1 MQLFYQPGISEGLNF
16 LDPDESHH
24 CHKVLRKKPGDII
37 DITDGKGSFFKSR
50 ITNIDTRKCQ
60 FQIESQEL
68 VNPPDHYIHIGIA
81 PTKNMDRMEWFVE
94 KCTEIGVDE
103 ISFFISSNS
112 ERKVLKNDR
121 LSKKLIAAMKQ
132 SMKARLPKLNEL
144 RSFTRFIDSVN
155 PEANKYIAYVESGNP
170 ISLGNAATKEQEYC
184 VLIGPE
190 GDFTKEE
197 LNLAQSKNFK
207 KVNLGNSRLRT
218 ETAGIVA
225 CHTLNLINSQS

>member
-1 MQLFYQPGISEGLNF
+1 MQLFYQPGITEGSNF
-16 LDPDESHH
+16 LDPDESRH
-24 CHKVLRKKPGDII
+24 CLKVLRKKPGGLI
-37 DITDGKGSFFKSR
+37 DVTDGKGSFYKAR
-50 ITNIDTRKCQ
+50 ITNSDPRKCQ
-60 FQIESQEL
+60 FEIESHEI
-68 VNPPDHYIHIGIA
+68 VNAPDHYIHIGMA

-144 RSFTRFIDSVN
+144 RSFTSFIGSVN
-155 PEANKYIAYVESGNP
+155 PKVKKFIAYVDQENP
-170 ISLGNAATKEQEYC
+170 ISLLNAAVKEQEYC
-184 VLIGPE
+184 ILIGPE
-190 GDFTKEE
+190 GDFTQKELE
-197 LNLAQSKNFK
+197 MAQSKNFK
-207 KVNLGNSRLRT
+207 KVNLGHSRLRT

-225 CHTLNLINSQS
+225 CHTLKLLNA